1 MSCGTVIGMTSSVAP
16 PNFEPTVRVIAMPA
30 DTNPAGDM
38 FGGWLLSMMDLA
50 GGTMASRTSRG
61 RIVTVKVDAMTFLN
75 PVQVG
80 DEVSIYTTLVSVG
93 RSSMHIEVVAWSRT
107 RHGETSVKV
116 TEGLFT
122 YVAID
127 ANRKSRPVNAD

>member
-1 MSCGTVIGMTSSVAP
+1 MILSATP
-16 PNFEPTVRVIAMPA
+16 PNFEPTIRVIAMPG

-38 FGGWLLSMMDLA
+38 FGGWLLSQMDLA
-50 GGTMASRTSRG
+50 GGTLASRTSRG
-61 RIVTVKVDAMTFLN
+61 RIVTVKVDAMTFIN

-80 DEVSIYTTLVSVG
+80 DEVSIYTTLVSIG

-107 RHGETSVKV
+107 RHGDASVKV

-127 ANRKSRPVNAD
+127 ANRKARPVNPD